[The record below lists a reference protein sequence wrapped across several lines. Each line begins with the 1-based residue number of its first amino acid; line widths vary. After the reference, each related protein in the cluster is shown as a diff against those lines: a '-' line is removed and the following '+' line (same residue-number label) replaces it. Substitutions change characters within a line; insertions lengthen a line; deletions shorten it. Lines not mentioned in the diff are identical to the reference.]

1 MNILYITTVPSPY
14 KVEMFEE
21 LGKLCNLTV
30 LFEKRSVSYRNEGW
44 MVNKYNNF
52 HAEFIKGFSFKDK
65 MFSLGIIKHLKRNK
79 YDLVIIG
86 VYSTV
91 SQMLAQEYMKKN
103 KIPYVISSDG
113 GIIKSENSFVRKIKK
128 HFIGS
133 AKAWLSTGDLT
144 NDYLINYGA
153 KRERIYVY
161 PFTSILKKDVVGKS
175 ISLEEKYK
183 LRKKL
188 NMPEDKIILS
198 VGQFIHRKGYDILMK
213 ACKDLDK
220 RIGVYIVGGKPTNE
234 YIELKKEMNLTNI
247 HFIDFMKKDALGEY
261 YKAADLFVLPTRE
274 DIWGLVIN
282 EAVAY
287 GLPIISTDKC
297 VAAVELNRSKCIGEI
312 VPSEDVAALH
322 NAIKKMFNNSAIKDI
337 CENVVDAA
345 KEYTIENSAYIQ
357 YKIFEKIIN
366 NR

>member
-1 MNILYITTVPSPY
+1 MKVLYITTVPSPY

-30 LFEKRSVSYRNEGW
+30 LFEKSSVSYRNENW
-44 MVNKYNNF
+44 MINKYNNF
-52 HAEFIKGFSFKDK
+52 RGEFLKGFSFKDK
-65 MFSLGIIKHLKRNK
+65 MFSFGIIKHLKKNR
-79 YDLVIIG
+79 YDLVVIG

-91 SQMLAQEYMKKN
+91 SQMLAQEYMRKN

-113 GIIKSENSFVRKIKK
+113 GIIKSENIFARKVKK

-133 AKAWLSTGDLT
+133 AEAWLSTGDLT

-153 KRERIYVY
+153 KGEKIYIY
-161 PFTSILKKDVVGKS
+161 PFSSIYKKDVVEKS
-175 ISLEEKYK
+175 VSIEEKNR

-188 NMPEDKIILS
+188 NMPENKIILS

-213 ACKDLDK
+213 ACENSDK
-220 RIGVYIVGGKPTNE
+220 SIGVYIVGGKPTEE
-234 YIELKKEMNLTNI
+234 YIELKKKMNLSNV
-247 HFIDFMKKDALGEY
+247 HFVDFMNKDALGEY

-287 GLPIISTDKC
+287 GLPVISTDKC
-297 VAAVELNRSKCIGEI
+297 VAAVELNRKKCIGEI
-312 VPSEDVAALH
+312 IPSEDTEALRKSI
-322 NAIKKMFNNSAIKDI
+322 IKMISNQDIEAI
-337 CENVVDAA
+337 CENVVDVAR
-345 KEYTIENSAYIQ
+345 EYTIENSAYIH
-357 YKIFEKIIN
+357 YKIFEEIIN

>member
-1 MNILYITTVPSPY
+1 MNVLYVTTVPAPY

-30 LFEKRSVSYRNEGW
+30 LFEKSSVSYRNEGW
-44 MVNKYNNF
+44 MVKKYNNF
-52 HAEFIKGFSFKDK
+52 HAEFIKGLSFRDK

-79 YDLVIIG
+79 YDLIIIG

-91 SQMLAQEYMKKN
+91 SQMLAQEYMRKN

-113 GIIKSENSFVRKIKK
+113 GIIKAENSFIKRIKK
-128 HFIGS
+128 HFISS
-133 AKAWLSTGDLT
+133 AESWLSTGELT
-144 NDYLINYGA
+144 NEYLVNYGA

-161 PFTSILKKDVVGKS
+161 PFTSILKKDVVEKVV
-175 ISLEEKYK
+175 SLEEKYK

-188 NMPEDKIILS
+188 NMAEDKIILS
-198 VGQFIHRKGYDILMK
+198 VGQFIHRKGYDILIK

-220 RIGVYIVGGKPTNE
+220 GIGVYIVGGTPTNE
-234 YIELKKEMNLTNI
+234 YIELKKEMNLTNV

-287 GLPIISTDKC
+287 GLPVISTDKC
-297 VAAVELNRSKCIGEI
+297 VAAVELNRNKCIGEI
-312 VPSEDVAALH
+312 IPSEDIVALYD
-322 NAIKKMFNNSAIKDI
+322 AIKKMFNNSDIDDI
-337 CENVVDAA
+337 CKNVMETA
-345 KEYTIENSAYIQ
+345 KEYTIENSAYVH